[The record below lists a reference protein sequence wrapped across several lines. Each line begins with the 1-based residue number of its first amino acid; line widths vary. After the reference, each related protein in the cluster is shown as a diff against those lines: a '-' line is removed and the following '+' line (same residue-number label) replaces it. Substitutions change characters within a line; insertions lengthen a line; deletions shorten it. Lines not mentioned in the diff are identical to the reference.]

1 LKRRRERIL
10 RGIPVSAGF
19 AVGPVFVYRHELPEF
34 SEETIESGSA
44 QDEVKRFRDAVKSAE
59 SALRE
64 LHDEV
69 KRDMGRDFAEFI
81 SIQIALLTDK
91 EVLSQTERFIND
103 EGKNAEFAYTE
114 TLKRLAGPMTTST
127 LPFFRER
134 ALDVGDVSARVL
146 RQLLGEALPSLHEV
160 EDGAVIVAHD
170 LPPSEA
176 ALLDPQRV
184 RGLVLE
190 GGGRTSHTAIMA
202 KAKEIPALVGVEGLL
217 REAENGQQAVVDGYR
232 GLVVLN
238 PSRNRLGQYQSEME
252 RYKRHRASLADLAKQ
267 EAVTQDGKMIDLSA
281 NIEFLAEA
289 RAALEYGARGV
300 GLFRTEYMYL
310 ARRRPPTED
319 EQFEV
324 YAEVAKMCEPNPV
337 IIRTFDIGGDKVV
350 PGYTEPNPF
359 LGWRGLRLCFDHP
372 ELLRTQLR
380 AVLRASVHGNVKVMY
395 PMVSTMSEWR
405 RARIV
410 MEQVRKELIRE
421 KQEFNRQLEAG
432 VMIETPSAAMM
443 ADQFA
448 LECAFLSI
456 GSNDLTQY
464 TLAVDR
470 GNERVARLYDNF
482 HPAVL
487 RLIKGTIEAAHRHGI
502 WVGLCGEFA
511 SDPLG
516 VLILLGF
523 GIDEL
528 SVAPGAIPEAK
539 NIIRSIDTGSAGE
552 IAQAAMQL
560 GTGLEVKR
568 MLRQGLHSRFPKL
581 AEFLFELAGE
591 DVEDE

>member
-1 LKRRRERIL
+1 MKRRRERIL

-34 SEETIESGSA
+34 SEQTIESGSA
-44 QDEVKRFRDAVKSAE
+44 KEEVKRFRDAVKSAE
-59 SALRE
+59 SDLRK

-69 KRDMGRDFAEFI
+69 KSDMGRDFAEFI

-91 EVLSQTERFIND
+91 DVLGQTEQFITD
-103 EGKNAEFAYTE
+103 EAKNAEFAYTE
-114 TLKRLAGPMTTST
+114 TLKRLAGPMATST
-127 LPFFRER
+127 VPFFRER

-146 RQLLGEALPSLHEV
+146 RQLLGEELPSLHEV
-160 EDGAVIVAHD
+160 EQGSVIAAHD

-176 ALLDPQRV
+176 ALLDPQVV

-202 KAKEIPALVGVEGLL
+202 KAKEIPALVGTEGLL
-217 REAENGQQAVVDGYR
+217 HEAVKGQQAVVDGYR

-252 RYKRHRASLADLAKQ
+252 RYERHRESLAELTAE

-289 RAALEYGARGV
+289 RAAQKYGARGI

-319 EQFEV
+319 EQLEV
-324 YAEVAKMCEPNPV
+324 YTEVAKMCEPNPV

-380 AVLRASVHGNVKVMY
+380 AVLRASVFGNVKVMY
-395 PMVSTMSEWR
+395 PMVSTMGEWR
-405 RARIV
+405 RARMIL
-410 MEQVRKELIRE
+410 EQVKKELTKE
-421 KQEFNRQLEAG
+421 KQEFNRQLDAG

-482 HPAVL
+482 HPSVL

-516 VLILLGF
+516 MLILLGF

-528 SVAPGAIPEAK
+528 SVTPGAIPEAK
-539 NIIRSIDTGSAGE
+539 NVIRSIDTGSAGE

-591 DVEDE
+591 EIDDE

>member
-1 LKRRRERIL
+1 
-10 RGIPVSAGF
+10 
-19 AVGPVFVYRHELPEF
+19 
-34 SEETIESGSA
+34 
-44 QDEVKRFRDAVKSAE
+44 
-59 SALRE
+59 
-64 LHDEV
+64 
-69 KRDMGRDFAEFI
+69 
-81 SIQIALLTDK
+81 
-91 EVLSQTERFIND
+91 
-103 EGKNAEFAYTE
+103 
-114 TLKRLAGPMTTST
+114 
-127 LPFFRER
+127 
-134 ALDVGDVSARVL
+134 
-146 RQLLGEALPSLHEV
+146 
-160 EDGAVIVAHD
+160 
-170 LPPSEA
+170 
-176 ALLDPQRV
+176 
-184 RGLVLE
+184 
-190 GGGRTSHTAIMA
+190 
-202 KAKEIPALVGVEGLL
+202 
-217 REAENGQQAVVDGYR
+217 
-232 GLVVLN
+232 
-238 PSRNRLGQYQSEME
+238 
-252 RYKRHRASLADLAKQ
+252 
-267 EAVTQDGKMIDLSA
+267 
-281 NIEFLAEA
+281 
-289 RAALEYGARGV
+289 
-300 GLFRTEYMYL
+300 
-310 ARRRPPTED
+310 
-319 EQFEV
+319 
-324 YAEVAKMCEPNPV
+324 
-337 IIRTFDIGGDKVV
+337 
-350 PGYTEPNPF
+350 
-359 LGWRGLRLCFDHP
+359 
-372 ELLRTQLR
+372 
-380 AVLRASVHGNVKVMY
+380 
-395 PMVSTMSEWR
+395 
-405 RARIV
+405 
-410 MEQVRKELIRE
+410 VRKELIRE